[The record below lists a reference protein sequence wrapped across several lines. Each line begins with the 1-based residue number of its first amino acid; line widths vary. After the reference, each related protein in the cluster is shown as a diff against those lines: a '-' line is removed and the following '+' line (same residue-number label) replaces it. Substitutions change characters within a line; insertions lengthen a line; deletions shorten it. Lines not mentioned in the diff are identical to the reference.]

1 MWKTLQTYVLYLFSI
16 DYIHILLLCIEVISN
31 LKICKCQSNYLLGW
45 FDRLLVYSKAYLT
58 VETLHLPSHELHV
71 YLHVFRLMSIQATWQ
86 SSCCNLQTFH
96 FLWQPFWCFQTNI
109 RQSNSQ
115 WIGNLLSL
123 PIVTTMTYIIL

>member
-71 YLHVFRLMSIQATWQ
+71 YLHVFRLMSVFRQHDSRHAATYR
-86 SSCCNLQTFH
+86 H
-96 FLWQPFWCFQTNI
+96 FISYDNHSDVFKQISDNQIHNG
-109 RQSNSQ
+109 SA
-115 WIGNLLSL
+115 
-123 PIVTTMTYIIL
+123 TYSVNQL